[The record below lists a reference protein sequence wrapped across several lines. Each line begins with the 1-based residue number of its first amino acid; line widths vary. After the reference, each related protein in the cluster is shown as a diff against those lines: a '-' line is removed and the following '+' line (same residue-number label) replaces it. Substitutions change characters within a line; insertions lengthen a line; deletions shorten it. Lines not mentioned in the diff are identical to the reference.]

1 MQKKTFLL
9 AAFIGFA
16 ALSFGQTNRVD
27 STHQVNKSSLYFSL
41 GMFPIY
47 VSAMGNY
54 EIMFTQR
61 PSSFFKTS
69 GVRVGGGLMAFWE
82 SSGWFA
88 MATYTSLTGKGNNH
102 LEVGLGAMYAE
113 YTDEEAE
120 SFVLPAGNVGY
131 RFQKPRGRF
140 IFRTGVG
147 FPEAIYISL
156 GFSFN

>member
-1 MQKKTFLL
+1 MKKAFFL
-9 AAFIGFA
+9 AAFMGLVTI
-16 ALSFGQTNRVD
+16 SVGQTNQRD
-27 STHQVNKSSLYFSL
+27 STHQVNKSSVYFSL

-54 EIMFTQR
+54 EHLFTHR

-69 GVRVGGGLMAFWE
+69 GVRVGGGLMALWE

-88 MATYTSLTGKGNNH
+88 MSTYTSLTGKGNNH
-102 LEVGLGAMYAE
+102 LEVGLGVMYAE
-113 YTDEEAE
+113 YTEEEAE
-120 SFVLPAGNVGY
+120 AILLLAGNVGY
-131 RFQKPRGRF
+131 RFQKPNGRF

-147 FPEAIYISL
+147 FPEAIYISF